1 MIKHICALILVLS
14 FLLPFAGCTMT
25 EEYPPPM
32 ELSDDMPPAPA
43 EDEETESFEATLY
56 FLSSD
61 KMDFKTENRIVSY
74 GGGISR
80 AQAIVDALA
89 DGPKNNTTYRSVPS
103 WMTLTRI
110 EQSGDVCNLYF
121 EVEGQFLPDDE
132 AWLKL
137 RACVAASL
145 MATEDIKTVNT
156 RFFEMEWGYYGY
168 PLGAA
173 EVPEDLS
180 MHVRSTKNEYAS
192 YHTFGSGI
200 MIDEDTEYLTDTATL
215 YFPVSGEKLLAA
227 RGVEITYPERI
238 TKSELAE
245 VLIDA
250 LAAGDP
256 QQQYEN
262 PLPEGFS
269 LACPP
274 IVTYAV
280 EKEPGVPDENSVC
293 TIEIV
298 IEPIDGEYDREML
311 AGILTMTVSGFIP
324 NVTGVKVSVG
334 EMCEII
340 AEEPQPTPAPGK
352 QTEPIPEGPQLH
364 ILETIGDKTYTHA
377 DFSDRIGDV
386 VYVYYPDE
394 AGNVLFS
401 VLRLVPMASLADPF
415 VRLEELFSGSAA
427 PGVPYSGFSSDD
439 IASIYAVDGIAVI
452 NWKAGFSEKMRSYL
466 EGEDPIAADRRESML
481 IYGIVNTLT
490 DIPEVSSV
498 WMLEDGKK
506 LGAIGNIY
514 LGNKLVRNPGLIV
527 EKE

>member
-61 KMDFKTENRIVSY
+61 KKDFKTENRIVSY

-89 DGPKNNTTYRSVPS
+89 DGPKNNATYRSVPS

-121 EVEGQFLPDDE
+121 EGQFLPEDE
-132 AWLKL
+132 TWLKL

-156 RFFEMEWGYYGY
+156 RFFEMERGCYGY

-173 EVPEDLS
+173 EVSEDLS
-180 MHVRSTKNEYAS
+180 LHVRSTKNEYAS

-245 VLIDA
+245 VLIEA

-269 LACPP
+269 FRFYRDGDRETWIGIEQSAREFASREEGLEAWARYYGGREAELNERMLFLQNAGERE
-274 IVTYAV
+274 IGTATAFYD
-280 EKEPGVPDENSVC
+280 VPDGD
-293 TIEIV
+293 
-298 IEPIDGEYDREML
+298 PAGDGW
-311 AGILTMTVSGFIP
+311 
-324 NVTGVKVSVG
+324 
-334 EMCEII
+334 
-340 AEEPQPTPAPGK
+340 
-352 QTEPIPEGPQLH
+352 LH
-364 ILETIGDKTYTHA
+364 WVAI
-377 DFSDRIGDV
+377 
-386 VYVYYPDE
+386 
-394 AGNVLFS
+394 
-401 VLRLVPMASLADPF
+401 
-415 VRLEELFSGSAA
+415 
-427 PGVPYSGFSSDD
+427 
-439 IASIYAVDGIAVI
+439 
-452 NWKAGFSEKMRSYL
+452 
-466 EGEDPIAADRRESML
+466 RREAQGQGLSKPL
-481 IYGIVNTLT
+481 VARALGQLKALGYYGGE
-490 DIPEVSSV
+490 P
-498 WMLEDGKK
+498 
-506 LGAIGNIY
+506 
-514 LGNKLVRNPGLIV
+514 
-527 EKE
+527 